1 MRYWKTYQKPLIHEL
16 LTTAKESQCDFILWQ
31 QYGSSRKIY
40 DIELR
45 ELDPSR
51 MQFFIKNSSLK
62 KFGDLM
68 VDKPVYFHVKSI
80 DIIFKKEKYNFYG
93 NVFDSTQPNEL
104 QVYEKRKHQRFYYK
118 YQDHKNITFE
128 STTKKENGEPEFTLS
143 CVLVDISIS
152 GASMVINMASKHRL
166 SEGMDLNLMNL
177 TDQILAKPLKT
188 QIIYME
194 RYKGA
199 PDDILFKVGL
209 KFSSEL
215 DTVSYKSINSVI
227 EKKATR
233 VKGLDPE
240 RYCGL
245 DPEDQY
251 RIINNI
257 EVKNK
262 VLANNL
268 RDSIEYLDRLRYM
281 TTQMKVELL
290 QDLSHDLLATALRLS
305 SKELIYDLFIE
316 LSENI
321 RVEFLERLEREKPPT
336 AISKAQTEIIKHL
349 KKKEASGELVLD
361 PKAFSTYV

>member
-1 MRYWKTYQKPLIHEL
+1 
-16 LTTAKESQCDFILWQ
+16 
-31 QYGSSRKIY
+31 
-40 DIELR
+40 
-45 ELDPSR
+45 
-51 MQFFIKNSSLK
+51 
-62 KFGDLM
+62 
-68 VDKPVYFHVKSI
+68 
-80 DIIFKKEKYNFYG
+80 
-93 NVFDSTQPNEL
+93 
-104 QVYEKRKHQRFYYK
+104 
-118 YQDHKNITFE
+118 
-128 STTKKENGEPEFTLS
+128 
-143 CVLVDISIS
+143 
-152 GASMVINMASKHRL
+152 
-166 SEGMDLNLMNL
+166 MNL